1 MRRAPA
7 DVFGLWRAV
16 LLALWGAPMNDDTI
30 LRGVVGGVVGQKAG
44 VSKVIKALATL
55 LRATYLDATPDTDT
69 ENVWRDLAAEAR
81 AEWDAAQARIAE
93 LERELAFERE
103 RDAAED
109 RERNALRRAEKAE
122 AELAAERERADVGF
136 RGRDIA
142 IGQARE
148 RAEAAEAR
156 AAALAAGLQTALED
170 IEECLSYAS
179 PWAREKWNLEDGPKK
194 IRALLAAGP
203 SEAAAEL
210 AGLRAA
216 FDACA
221 PPCWYV
227 FIPPLYELQACKRR
241 ATKRA
246 SKPHFDEGVAEF
258 LSRDYCDEHAPEGAT
273 DLPWA
278 YVVRA
283 RAGRGGEK

>member
-93 LERELAFERE
+93 LERELAAERERARLTPASLTEFDPARFERE

-203 SEAAAEL
+203 SEA
-210 AGLRAA
+210 
-216 FDACA
+216 
-221 PPCWYV
+221 
-227 FIPPLYELQACKRR
+227 K
-241 ATKRA
+241 
-246 SKPHFDEGVAEF
+246 
-258 LSRDYCDEHAPEGAT
+258 
-273 DLPWA
+273 
-278 YVVRA
+278 
-283 RAGRGGEK
+283 